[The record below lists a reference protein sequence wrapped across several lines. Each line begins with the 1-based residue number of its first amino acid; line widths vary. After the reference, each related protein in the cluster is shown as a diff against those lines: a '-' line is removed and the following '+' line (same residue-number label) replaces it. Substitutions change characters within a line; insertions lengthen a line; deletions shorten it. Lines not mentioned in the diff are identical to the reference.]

1 MAEKVV
7 GEEGFE
13 PPTSCSQSRRA
24 TRLRYTP
31 KRRDVQHLA
40 GGESTRFAVAG
51 SIAEIA
57 FRRHLNSETIAL
69 EIGGY
74 FMPATLL
81 DGKHVAQLTEADLAE
96 RVVSLKANTGDR
108 TPVLATILVGDD
120 PASATYVKMK
130 ANACKR
136 VGMESLA
143 IELPASIKTND
154 LLREIEQLNAN
165 PDVHGILLQHPVP
178 AHIDERAAF
187 DMIAL
192 EKDVDGVTCLGFGRM
207 SMGEAAYG
215 CATPQGIMRLLE
227 HYEIELSGKHAVVVG
242 RSPILGKPMA
252 MMMLQAN
259 ATVTICHSR
268 TQNLESHIRQAD
280 VIVGAVGRPEF
291 IRADWIKDGAVVVDA
306 GYHPGGVGDIELGPL
321 VDRVP
326 AYTPVPGGVGPMTIN
341 TLIMQTVE
349 SGEKALG

>member
-1 MAEKVV
+1 
-7 GEEGFE
+7 
-13 PPTSCSQSRRA
+13 
-24 TRLRYTP
+24 
-31 KRRDVQHLA
+31 
-40 GGESTRFAVAG
+40 
-51 SIAEIA
+51 
-57 FRRHLNSETIAL
+57 
-69 EIGGY
+69 
-74 FMPATLL
+74 MPALLL
-81 DGKHVAQLTEADLAE
+81 DGKYVAQLTEANLTE
-96 RVVSLKANTGDR
+96 RVAKLKARTGDR

-136 VGMESLA
+136 IGMESLA
-143 IELPASIKTND
+143 IELPSTTKTND
-154 LLREIEQLNAN
+154 LLREIEQLNIN

-178 AHIDERAAF
+178 SHIDERAAF

-192 EKDVDGVTCLGFGRM
+192 DKDVDGVTCLGFGRM
-207 SMGEAAYG
+207 SMGETAYG

-227 HYEIELSGKHAVVVG
+227 HYKLDLAGLHAVVVG

-268 TQNLESHIRQAD
+268 TRDLESHIRQAD
-280 VIVGAVGRPEF
+280 LVVGAVGRPEF
-291 IRADWIKDGAVVVDA
+291 IRADWIKDDAIVVDA
-306 GYHPGGVGDIELGPL
+306 GYHPGGVGDIEIAPL
-321 VDRVP
+321 IERVK

-349 SGEKALG
+349 SGESALA